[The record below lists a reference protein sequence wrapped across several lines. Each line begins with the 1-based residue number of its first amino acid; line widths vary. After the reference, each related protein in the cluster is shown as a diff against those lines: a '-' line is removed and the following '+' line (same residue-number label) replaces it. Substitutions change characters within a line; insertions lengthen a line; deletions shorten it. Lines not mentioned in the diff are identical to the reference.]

1 MTGNHIFSIYLCTMK
16 DETTKN
22 STIDI
27 AIPALTYGTLAIQ
40 AAKAGIDISTLLTRE
55 ALSRQGRNA
64 SLVAALPPV
73 PAPMPAAGAAGVPRP
88 VVVSGADP
96 DLSLG

>member
-1 MTGNHIFSIYLCTMK
+1 MK

-27 AIPALTYGTLAIQ
+27 AIPVLTYGTLAIH

-64 SLVAALPPV
+64 PLVATLPPIPVPV
-73 PAPMPAAGAAGVPRP
+73 PAAVPAGIPQP
-88 VVVSGADP
+88 VVVTGEDP
-96 DLSLG
+96 DLNLR

>member
-1 MTGNHIFSIYLCTMK
+1 MK
-16 DETTKN
+16 DIVTEN
-22 STIDI
+22 SEIDLR
-27 AIPALTYGTLAIQ
+27 IPALTYGALAIQ
-40 AAKAGIDISTLLTRE
+40 AAQAGIDISTLLTRE

-64 SLVAALPPV
+64 FLVAALPPV

>member
-1 MTGNHIFSIYLCTMK
+1 MTHCPDFSIYNLTMK
-16 DETTKN
+16 DEITKI

-27 AIPALTYGTLAIQ
+27 TIPALAYGTLAIQ
-40 AAKAGIDISTLLTRE
+40 AAQAGVDISTWLFRE
-55 ALSRQGRNA
+55 GIARQGRNA
-64 SLVAALPPV
+64 SLVAALPPA

-96 DLSLG
+96 DLDLR